1 MQAVFVLPGTA
12 KSMISDEQF
21 GVAQFGFTR
30 EAPREGD
37 PILLAQA
44 DGEPRAEITDVVV
57 GSGAGSTH
65 TVEEVRVETAVVG
78 TRTKATPAQQT
89 TLQTA
94 IDAVER
100 GEFAS
105 ASYSLVAFLRD
116 DPLSEIADEG
126 WFWLGEARYRDRAF
140 EQSLGTFKTL
150 LEYFPSS
157 SRVSMA
163 RLRIGMNH
171 YELKEFVEARSVLS
185 SLLQETD
192 NEEIKIRAEALVKKM
207 NDAGA

>member
-1 MQAVFVLPGTA
+1 MLPGTA
-12 KSMISDEQF
+12 KSMVCDEQF
-21 GVAQFGFTR
+21 GVAQRGFTR
-30 EAPREGD
+30 EAQRPGD

-44 DGEPRAEITDVVV
+44 DGEPRGEIADVVV
-57 GSGAGSTH
+57 GSGSGTTH

-78 TRTKATPAQQT
+78 TRTKASPAQQT
-89 TLQTA
+89 ALETA
-94 IDAVER
+94 IDAVKR

-105 ASYSLVAFLRD
+105 ASYSLVALLRD

-140 EQSLGTFKTL
+140 QESLSTFKTL

-171 YELKEFVEARSVLS
+171 YELKDFVEARSALS
-185 SLLQETD
+185 SLFQETD
-192 NEEIKIRAEALVKKM
+192 EEEIKIRAEALIKKM
-207 NDAGA
+207 DDAGV

>member
-1 MQAVFVLPGTA
+1 MQAVFVLPGAA
-12 KSMISDEQF
+12 KSMVSDEQL
-21 GVAQFGFTR
+21 GGAQLGFTL
-30 EAPREGD
+30 EAPRAGGL
-37 PILLAQA
+37 ILLAQA
-44 DGEPRAEITDVVV
+44 DGEPRAEIADVVV
-57 GSGAGSTH
+57 GSGSGSTH

-78 TRTKATPAQQT
+78 TRTKASPAQQT
-89 TLQTA
+89 TLETA

-105 ASYSLVAFLRD
+105 ASHSLVALLRD

-140 EQSLGTFKTL
+140 QESLSTFKTL
-150 LEYFPSS
+150 LEYFPGS
-157 SRVSMA
+157 SRISMA

-171 YELKEFVEARSVLS
+171 YEIKEFVEARSALS

-192 NEEIKIRAEALVKKM
+192 EGRDQDSCRSAHKEN
-207 NDAGA
+207 G

>member
-1 MQAVFVLPGTA
+1 MLPGIA
-12 KSMISDEQF
+12 KSMVSDEQLDA
-21 GVAQFGFTR
+21 AQLGFTL

-44 DGEPRAEITDVVV
+44 ESEPRAEIADVVV
-57 GSGAGSTH
+57 GSGSGSTH

-78 TRTKATPAQQT
+78 TRTKASPAQQT

-94 IDAVER
+94 IDAIER

-140 EQSLGTFKTL
+140 QESLSTFKTL

-157 SRVSMA
+157 SRISMA

-171 YELKEFVEARSVLS
+171 YELK
-185 SLLQETD
+185 
-192 NEEIKIRAEALVKKM
+192 
-207 NDAGA
+207 

>member
-1 MQAVFVLPGTA
+1 MVFY
-12 KSMISDEQF
+12 EQLDA
-21 GVAQFGFTR
+21 AQLGFTL

-44 DGEPRAEITDVVV
+44 ESEPRAEIADVVV
-57 GSGAGSTH
+57 GSGSGSTH

-78 TRTKATPAQQT
+78 TRTKASPAQQT

-94 IDAVER
+94 IDAIER

-140 EQSLGTFKTL
+140 QESLSTFKTL

-157 SRVSMA
+157 SRISMA

-171 YELKEFVEARSVLS
+171 YELKAFVEARSALS

-192 NEEIKIRAEALVKKM
+192 EEEIKIRAEALIKKM
-207 NDAGA
+207 DDAGV

>member
-1 MQAVFVLPGTA
+1 MV
-12 KSMISDEQF
+12 SDEQLDA
-21 GVAQFGFTR
+21 AQLGFTR

-44 DGEPRAEITDVVV
+44 DGEPRAEIADVVV
-57 GSGAGSTH
+57 GSGSGSTH

-78 TRTKATPAQQT
+78 TRTKASPAQRT

-94 IDAVER
+94 IDAIER

-105 ASYSLVAFLRD
+105 ASYSLVALLRD

-140 EQSLGTFKTL
+140 QESLSTFKTL

-171 YELKEFVEARSVLS
+171 YELKEFVEARSALS

-192 NEEIKIRAEALVKKM
+192 EEEIKIRAEALIKKM
-207 NDAGA
+207 DDAGV

>member
-1 MQAVFVLPGTA
+1 MLPGTA
-12 KSMISDEQF
+12 KSMVCDEQF
-21 GVAQFGFTR
+21 GVAQRGFTR
-30 EAPREGD
+30 EAQRPGG

-44 DGEPRAEITDVVV
+44 DGEPRGEIADVVV
-57 GSGAGSTH
+57 GSGSGTTH

-78 TRTKATPAQQT
+78 TRTKASPAQQIA
-89 TLQTA
+89 LETA

-105 ASYSLVAFLRD
+105 ASYSLVVLLRD

-140 EQSLGTFKTL
+140 QESLSTFKTL

-157 SRVSMA
+157 SRISMA

-171 YELKEFVEARSVLS
+171 YEIKEFVEARSALS

-192 NEEIKIRAEALVKKM
+192 EEEIKIRAEALIKKM
-207 NDAGA
+207 DDAGV

>member
-1 MQAVFVLPGTA
+1 MV
-12 KSMISDEQF
+12 SDEQF
-21 GVAQFGFTR
+21 GVAQLGFTR
-30 EAPREGD
+30 EAQRPGVL
-37 PILLAQA
+37 ILLAQA
-44 DGEPRAEITDVVV
+44 DGEPRAEIADVVV
-57 GSGAGSTH
+57 GSGSGSTH

-78 TRTKATPAQQT
+78 TRTKASPAQQT

-94 IDAVER
+94 IDAIER

-105 ASYSLVAFLRD
+105 ASYSLVALLRD

-140 EQSLGTFKTL
+140 QESLSTFKTL

-157 SRVSMA
+157 SRISMA

-171 YELKEFVEARSVLS
+171 YELKEFVEARSALS

-192 NEEIKIRAEALVKKM
+192 EEEIKIRAEALIKKM
-207 NDAGA
+207 DDAGV

>member
-1 MQAVFVLPGTA
+1 MTGTV
-12 KSMISDEQF
+12 KSVVSDEQRDAAQP
-21 GVAQFGFTR
+21 GVTQQAQQPAG
-30 EAPREGD
+30 
-37 PILLAQA
+37 PILRAQA
-44 DGEPRAEITDVVV
+44 DGEPRAEIADVVV
-57 GSGAGSTH
+57 GSGSGSTH

-78 TRTKATPAQQT
+78 TRTKASPAQQT

-94 IDAVER
+94 IDAIER

-105 ASYSLVAFLRD
+105 ASYSLVALLRD

-140 EQSLGTFKTL
+140 QESLSTFKTL

-192 NEEIKIRAEALVKKM
+192 NEEIKIRAEGLVKKM
-207 NDAGA
+207 NDAGV